1 MKIDINEFVTFLK
14 LKNGNYKLKYDDKN
28 EVNIAKYLQS
38 IGYGTTELNSKRIF
52 FKRENNDI
60 IPVYFGDIKRVF
72 YQVIRSFEYKN
83 LPENISPIDIM
94 NWCLTKQPVKKNNI
108 FRSILKDN
116 LSEDEKHLYLLKANL
131 SYNEEFKIQKLL
143 SKLSEL
149 EFNEITNH
157 KNGFFRKGNI
167 HYKKLKTSHYLLF
180 IQSFNKNLRR
190 FQFECYET
198 EFNNEL
204 DIAFKSPNKFTE
216 ISLCFDIERDYSKIV
231 QHLN

>member
-1 MKIDINEFVTFLK
+1 MKKILLSVALSIASFAAPRYDYTIQNVNEFVTFLK
-14 LKNGNYKLKYDDKN
+14 LKNGNYKLKYDDKK

-108 FRSILKDN
+108 FRK
-116 LSEDEKHLYLLKANL
+116 
-131 SYNEEFKIQKLL
+131 
-143 SKLSEL
+143 
-149 EFNEITNH
+149 
-157 KNGFFRKGNI
+157 FF
-167 HYKKLKTSHYLLF
+167 
-180 IQSFNKNLRR
+180 
-190 FQFECYET
+190 
-198 EFNNEL
+198 
-204 DIAFKSPNKFTE
+204 
-216 ISLCFDIERDYSKIV
+216 
-231 QHLN
+231 